1 MNRNSYRSI
10 CLICLSAV
18 LICILLQACANKGY
32 PEGGPKDVT
41 PPKVIAEVPA
51 SFNTNFKKK
60 SVNIY
65 FDEFV
70 QLKNVQEKFI
80 ISPPQAKK
88 PRVRLRAKYI
98 MVEFEDTLR
107 PNTTYSLDFA
117 DAIVDNNEGNPLGYY
132 RYVFSTG
139 NTLDSLELWSMHKRM
154 SLSLVLMFFFIRSI
168 GIPCLFYNCLIIL
181 RVPTVPVFSG

>member
-80 ISPPQAKK
+80 IHPPQAKK
-88 PRVRLRAKYI
+88 TRVR
-98 MVEFEDTLR
+98 
-107 PNTTYSLDFA
+107 
-117 DAIVDNNEGNPLGYY
+117 
-132 RYVFSTG
+132 
-139 NTLDSLELWSMHKRM
+139 
-154 SLSLVLMFFFIRSI
+154 
-168 GIPCLFYNCLIIL
+168 
-181 RVPTVPVFSG
+181 